1 MHAACYLEC
10 YLACYLACYL
20 RWQEGKMSEARKEK
34 KKAEELA
41 RRREQEARQHRP
53 EAPAPAQFLGSAPAR
68 RLPLGSLHLAA
79 PGQLGTPRKR
89 GRPPERPATASAARA
104 SRLPSRPFRTLRDRH
119 VA

>member
-1 MHAACYLEC
+1 
-10 YLACYLACYL
+10 
-20 RWQEGKMSEARKEK
+20 MSEARKEK

-53 EAPAPAQFLGSAPAR
+53 EAPAPAQFLGSAPAQFLGSAPAQFLGSAPAR

-79 PGQLGTPRKR
+79 PGQLGAPRKR

>member
-1 MHAACYLEC
+1 
-10 YLACYLACYL
+10 
-20 RWQEGKMSEARKEK
+20 MSEARKEK

-53 EAPAPAQFLGSAPAR
+53 EAPAPAQFLGSAPAQFLGSAPAR

-79 PGQLGTPRKR
+79 PGQLGAPRKR